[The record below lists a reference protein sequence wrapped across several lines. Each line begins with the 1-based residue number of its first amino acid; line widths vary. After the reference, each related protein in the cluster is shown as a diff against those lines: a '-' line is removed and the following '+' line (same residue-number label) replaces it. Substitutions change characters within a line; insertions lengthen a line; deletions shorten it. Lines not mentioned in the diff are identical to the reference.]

1 VSSEREVK
9 IYGQV
14 YRVKGDDPHR
24 IDRVATYVDNVMSE
38 LLGGPEQGLSARG
51 AVLTALN
58 VADEWFAKNEEW
70 ERAVS
75 DLNERVDELLGLL
88 PK

>member
-1 VSSEREVK
+1 MSSEREVK

-14 YRVKGDDPHR
+14 YRVKGDDAER
-24 IDRVATYVDNVMSE
+24 IDRVAKYVDNVMSE
-38 LLGGPEQGLSARG
+38 LLGGPGQGLNARG

-58 VADEWFAKNEEW
+58 VADEWFAKKEEW
-70 ERAVS
+70 ERTVF
-75 DLNERVDELLGLL
+75 DLSERVDELLGLL

>member
-1 VSSEREVK
+1 MSSEREVT

-14 YRVKGDDPHR
+14 YRVKGDDPER
-24 IDRVATYVDNVMSE
+24 IARVAGYIDRMMTDV
-38 LLGGPEQGLSARG
+38 LGGPGQGLNARG

-58 VADEWFAKNEEW
+58 VADEWFVRGEEW
-70 ERAVS
+70 DKAIG
-75 DLNERVDELLGLL
+75 DLTERVDELLGIL